1 MLSSIIVS
9 QKVLNSQETPFD
21 ELDNCVNE
29 MHADNHIFKSNFLNN
44 LSKYMNRYTCIEH
57 AEIDDPKTILSH
69 KLS

>member
-29 MHADNHIFKSNFLNN
+29 MHANNHIFKSNFLNN
-44 LSKYMNRYTCIEH
+44 LNKYMNRYTCIEH
-57 AEIDDPKTILSH
+57 AKIDDPKTILSH